1 MSNSRVTKIIGYSI
15 VVLIIILLMIGL
27 GRVSHDLKVTRHNLD
42 VSRDSVEALELKN
55 GDLVYEMSS
64 YILEKK
70 ELEHYLDISKA
81 EVKELEKKLNSKL
94 AYISTLEA
102 QIRYDTL
109 ISKDTS
115 TVSGDTVYINI
126 GYKND
131 WINIDGFTT
140 LHNGWSTTQ
149 YNNITVPAPLRV
161 GLTDNYNIWVE
172 SKNPYLVIT
181 DIEGA
186 AIRGSSIYTKPKHW
200 SLALQLGLGGLVG
213 YGLCVP
219 PGGTVYSGVII
230 GGGMYFGLGASYK
243 LIEF

>member
-1 MSNSRVTKIIGYSI
+1 MNNKWSKIIGYSI
-15 VVLIIILLMIGL
+15 VVLLIILLISGL
-27 GRVSHDLKVTRHNLD
+27 GKMSHDLKVARHNLD
-42 VSRDSVEALELKN
+42 VTRDSIEVLELKN

-70 ELEHYLDISKA
+70 ELERYLNISRA
-81 EVKELEKKLNSKL
+81 EVKELEKKLDSKL
-94 AYISTLEA
+94 AYISNLEA

-109 ISKDTS
+109 VSKDTAS
-115 TVSGDTVYINI
+115 VSGDTVYINI

-149 YNNITVPAPLRV
+149 YNSITVPAPLRV

-186 AIRGSSIYTKPKHW
+186 AIQGSSIYTKPKRW
-200 SLALQLGLGGLVG
+200 SLALQLGVGGLVG
-213 YGLCVP
+213 YGVCIP
-219 PGGTVYSGVII
+219 PSGTVNSGIII
-230 GGGMYFGLGASYK
+230 GGGLYFGLGASYK

>member
-1 MSNSRVTKIIGYSI
+1 MNNKWTKIIGYG
-15 VVLIIILLMIGL
+15 IIALLILLLLLGL
-27 GRVSHDLKVTRHNLD
+27 GKVSHDLKVARHNLD
-42 VSRDSVEALELKN
+42 VSRDSIEVLELKN

-70 ELEHYLDISKA
+70 ELEHYLDISKS
-81 EVKELEKKLNSKL
+81 EVKDLEKKLNSKL
-94 AYISTLEA
+94 AYISNLES

-109 ISKDTS
+109 ISEDTS

-131 WINIDGFTT
+131 WINIDGFTA

-149 YNNITVPAPLRV
+149 YNSITVPAPLRV

-186 AIRGSSIYTKPKHW
+186 AIRGSSIYTKPKRW
-200 SLALQLGLGGLVG
+200 SLALHLGVGGLVG
-213 YGLCVP
+213 YGLCIP
-219 PGGTVYSGVII
+219 PGGAVSSGII
-230 GGGMYFGLGASYK
+230 MGGGMYFGLGASYK

>member
-1 MSNSRVTKIIGYSI
+1 MNKDTRFKIIGYSI
-15 VVLIIILLMIGL
+15 IALLIILLLTGL
-27 GRVSHDLKVTRHNLD
+27 GKVSHDLKVARHNLD
-42 VSRDSVEALELKN
+42 VSRDSIEVLELKN
-55 GDLVYEMSS
+55 GDLVYEMGS

-70 ELEHYLDISKA
+70 ELEHYLNISKA
-81 EVKELEKKLNSKL
+81 EVKELEKKLDSKL
-94 AYISTLEA
+94 AYISSLEA

-109 ISKDTS
+109 VSKDTS
-115 TVSGDTVYINI
+115 TISGDTVYINI

-149 YNNITVPAPLRV
+149 YNSIKVPAPLRV

-186 AIRGSSIYTKPKHW
+186 AIQGSSIYTEPKRW
-200 SLALQLGLGGLVG
+200 SMTIQLGVGGLLG
-213 YGLCVP
+213 YGLCIP
-219 PGGTVYSGVII
+219 PGGVVSSGVIL
-230 GGGMYFGLGASYK
+230 GGGLYFGLGVSYK

>member
-1 MSNSRVTKIIGYSI
+1 MTKTQVSKIVGYGI
-15 VVLIIILLMIGL
+15 VALIIILLLSGL
-27 GRVSHDLKVTRHNLD
+27 GKVSHDLKVAHHNLD
-42 VSRDSVEALELKN
+42 VSRDSIEVLELKN
-55 GDLVYEMSS
+55 GNLVYEMSS

-70 ELEHYLDISKA
+70 ELEHSLNISKS
-81 EVKELEKKLNSKL
+81 EVNELEKKLNSKL
-94 AYISTLEA
+94 AYISNLEA
-102 QIRYDTL
+102 HIRYDTL
-109 ISKDTS
+109 IFKDTS
-115 TVSGDTVYINI
+115 IVFDDTVYINI

-131 WINIDGFTT
+131 WIDIDGFTT

-149 YNNITVPAPLRV
+149 YNSITVPAPLRV

-186 AIRGSSIYTKPKHW
+186 AIRGSSIYTKPKRW
-200 SLALQLGLGGLVG
+200 SLSLQMGVGGLIG

-219 PGGTVYSGVII
+219 PDGTVNSGII
-230 GGGMYFGLGASYK
+230 SGGGLYFGLGASYK